1 MVCDMARASCQHSV
15 IDATL
20 PVVNMFYAWCVTAEV
35 PSDFGPV
42 RVAATSRGAAA
53 VALLSTPELFSA
65 DLARRGL
72 VVSPADAG
80 ACASAL
86 VREAAAAV
94 TAMLAGEAVDASA
107 LPIDLLDRP
116 AWDQLILGVVRS
128 IPRGSTASY
137 GEVARRAGRPGA
149 AQATGGA
156 VSRNPVGLLI
166 PCHRVI
172 AAGGRLGGYGAAAW
186 GGVEAALDLKAA
198 LLALEGVHVP
208 R

>member
-1 MVCDMARASCQHSV
+1 MA
-15 IDATL
+15 
-20 PVVNMFYAWCVTAEV
+20 
-35 PSDFGPV
+35 SDFGPV
-42 RVAATSRGAAA
+42 RVAATSRGVAA
-53 VALLSTPELFSA
+53 VALLSTAEVFLAS
-65 DLARRGL
+65 LARRGL
-72 VVSPADAG
+72 VVSPGEAG
-80 ACASAL
+80 ARAEALAREAAGSASAL
-86 VREAAAAV
+86 
-94 TAMLAGEAVDASA
+94 LSGEAVDVEA
-107 LPIDLLDRP
+107 LPLDLGDRP

-156 VSRNPVGLLI
+156 VSRNPIGLLI

-172 AAGGRLGGYGAAAW
+172 AADGSLGGYGAATW

-198 LLALEGVHVP
+198 LLALEGVRVP